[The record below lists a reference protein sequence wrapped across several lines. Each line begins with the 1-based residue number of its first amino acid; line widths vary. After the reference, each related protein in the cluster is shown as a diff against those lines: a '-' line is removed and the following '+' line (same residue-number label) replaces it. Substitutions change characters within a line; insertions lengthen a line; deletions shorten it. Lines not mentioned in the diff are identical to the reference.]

1 MGAQIVGIQPKVLR
15 WAKTNTGYSVEDI
28 ACKLKRDPALT
39 PVLIKDRKE
48 D

>member
-28 ACKLKRDPALT
+28 ASKLKRDPALT

>member
-15 WAKTNTGYSVEDI
+15 WAKTRAGYSVEDI
-28 ACKLKRDPALT
+28 ASKLKRDPALT
-39 PVLIKDRKE
+39 PVSIKDRKE

>member
-1 MGAQIVGIQPKVLR
+1 MAEQVVAVQPKVLR

-28 ACKLKRDPALT
+28 ASKLKRDPAPML
-39 PVLIKDRKE
+39 VSIKDRKE